1 MRTASPRHRPLKVGI
16 QLPEVERPASWRDLL
31 HMAQTAEAVGFDS
44 IWVADH
50 LLYRDD
56 RHQTDVAPWEAWSML
71 AALAAVTE
79 RIEIGPLVAC
89 TAFHNPAMIAKKAET
104 IDEISGGRLILGLGS
119 GWNQP
124 EFDAYGFPF
133 DHRYSRFTESFE
145 IIRSLL
151 RTGHVDYTGTFFSAP
166 NCTLVPRGPR
176 PHGLPIL
183 IGTKGE
189 QMLRQCAAHADG
201 WNAWYAWFDNDVERL
216 PALLADVDAA
226 CAAVGRDPA
235 SLERSAALLIQLPEL
250 DGLTK
255 YASEGAPPLTGSPEA
270 LADILRRYASL
281 GIAHVQIV
289 LDPNTSEAISAM
301 APVLAAL
308 DRH

>member
-1 MRTASPRHRPLKVGI
+1 
-16 QLPEVERPASWRDLL
+16 
-31 HMAQTAEAVGFDS
+31 MAQTAEAVGFDS

-56 RHQTDVAPWEAWSML
+56 RHQTDTAPWEAWSML

-79 RIEIGPLVAC
+79 RIALGPLVAC

-133 DHRYSRFTESFE
+133 DHRFSRFAESFE

-151 RTGHVDYTGTFFSAP
+151 RTGHVDFSGTYYSAP
-166 NCTLVPRGPR
+166 NCTLLPRGPR

-183 IGTKGE
+183 LGTKGE

-216 PALLADVDAA
+216 PALLAEVDAA
-226 CAAVGRDPA
+226 CAAVRRDPA
-235 SLERSAALLIQLPEL
+235 SLERSAALLIQLPEF

-255 YASEGAPPLTGSPEA
+255 YASGGVTPITGSPED
-270 LADILRRYASL
+270 LADCLHRFADL

-308 DRH
+308 DRS

>member
-1 MRTASPRHRPLKVGI
+1 MPRPLKVGI

-31 HMAQTAEAVGFDS
+31 HMAQAAEAVGLDS

-56 RHQTDVAPWEAWSML
+56 NHQTDVAPWEAWSIL
-71 AALAAVTE
+71 AALAAITE

-133 DHRYSRFTESFE
+133 DHRYSRFAESFE

-151 RTGHVDYTGTFFSAP
+151 RDGQVDFNGNYYSARD
-166 NCTLVPRGPR
+166 CTLVPRGPR

-183 IGTKGE
+183 IGTRGE
-189 QMLRQCAAHADG
+189 HMLRQCAAHADG

-216 PALLADVDAA
+216 PPLLAEVDAA

-235 SLERSAALLIQLPEL
+235 SLERSAALLIQFPDL
-250 DGLTK
+250 DGVTK
-255 YASEGAPPLTGSPEA
+255 YASAGAKPITGSPDAIATA
-270 LADILRRYASL
+270 LCRCADL
-281 GIAHVQIV
+281 GVAHVQIV
-289 LDPNTSEAISAM
+289 LDPNTSEAISAL
-301 APVLAAL
+301 APVLSAL
-308 DRH
+308 DNT